1 MFLCSGLGSRATV
14 GHLARGKHK
23 CSVIHLTKHGDNVP
37 PKQWYRYRND
47 PFREDYYMNATY
59 LPPTNKATSLASMLQ
74 VHLDQAE
81 RVTDPL
87 THLENISM
95 GDLRV
100 IDRRNG
106 RAYLRDG
113 STITARK
120 KSRTS
125 EWVVETRGPIQK
137 KGHFLQ

>member
-1 MFLCSGLGSRATV
+1 
-14 GHLARGKHK
+14 
-23 CSVIHLTKHGDNVP
+23 
-37 PKQWYRYRND
+37 
-47 PFREDYYMNATY
+47 MNATY
-59 LPPTNKATSLASMLQ
+59 LPPTNKATSLASLLQ

-120 KSRTS
+120 KSKSS

-137 KGHFLQ
+137 KGAFLQ

>member
-1 MFLCSGLGSRATV
+1 
-14 GHLARGKHK
+14 
-23 CSVIHLTKHGDNVP
+23 
-37 PKQWYRYRND
+37 
-47 PFREDYYMNATY
+47 MNSIY

-81 RVTDPL
+81 HVTDPL

-125 EWVVETRGPIQK
+125 EWVVETRGPIEK
-137 KGHFLQ
+137 KGAFLQ

>member
-1 MFLCSGLGSRATV
+1 MIYLTNAGGSAV
-14 GHLARGKHK
+14 A
-23 CSVIHLTKHGDNVP
+23 
-37 PKQWYRYRND
+37 KQCYRYHNKH
-47 PFREDYYMNATY
+47 PREDYYMNATY
-59 LPPTNKATSLASMLQ
+59 LQPTEKAMSLASMLQ

-125 EWVVETRGPIQK
+125 EWVVETRGPIEK
-137 KGHFLQ
+137 KGRFLQ

>member
-1 MFLCSGLGSRATV
+1 
-14 GHLARGKHK
+14 
-23 CSVIHLTKHGDNVP
+23 
-37 PKQWYRYRND
+37 
-47 PFREDYYMNATY
+47 MNATY
-59 LPPTNKATSLASMLQ
+59 LSPTTKAVSLASLLQ
-74 VHLDQAE
+74 VHLDRAE

-95 GDLRV
+95 CDLRV

-120 KSRTS
+120 KSKTS

-137 KGHFLQ
+137 KGQFIR

>member
-1 MFLCSGLGSRATV
+1 
-14 GHLARGKHK
+14 
-23 CSVIHLTKHGDNVP
+23 
-37 PKQWYRYRND
+37 
-47 PFREDYYMNATY
+47 MNATY
-59 LPPTNKATSLASMLQ
+59 LPPTNKATSLASLLQ
-74 VHLDQAE
+74 VHLDQAD
-81 RVTDPL
+81 RVANPL
-87 THLENISM
+87 THLENISSM

-125 EWVVETRGPIQK
+125 EWVVETRGPIEK
-137 KGHFLQ
+137 KGRFLQ

>member
-1 MFLCSGLGSRATV
+1 
-14 GHLARGKHK
+14 
-23 CSVIHLTKHGDNVP
+23 
-37 PKQWYRYRND
+37 
-47 PFREDYYMNATY
+47 MNATY
-59 LPPTNKATSLASMLQ
+59 LPPTSKAVSLASLLQ
-74 VHLDQAE
+74 VHVDQAE

-113 STITARK
+113 STITACQK
-120 KSRTS
+120 NG
-125 EWVVETRGPIQK
+125 EWIVAARGPIKQK
-137 KGHFLQ
+137 GQFLR

>member
-1 MFLCSGLGSRATV
+1 
-14 GHLARGKHK
+14 
-23 CSVIHLTKHGDNVP
+23 
-37 PKQWYRYRND
+37 
-47 PFREDYYMNATY
+47 MNATY
-59 LPPTNKATSLASMLQ
+59 LSPTAKAVSLASLLQ

-100 IDRRNG
+100 IDRCNG

-113 STITARK
+113 STITARQK
-120 KSRTS
+120 NG
-125 EWVVETRGPIQK
+125 EWIVAARGPIDQK
-137 KGHFLQ
+137 GRFLQ

>member
-1 MFLCSGLGSRATV
+1 
-14 GHLARGKHK
+14 
-23 CSVIHLTKHGDNVP
+23 
-37 PKQWYRYRND
+37 
-47 PFREDYYMNATY
+47 MNATY
-59 LPPTNKATSLASMLQ
+59 LPPTSKAVSLASLLQ
-74 VHLDQAE
+74 VHVDQAE

-113 STITARK
+113 STITARQK
-120 KSRTS
+120 NG
-125 EWVVETRGPIQK
+125 EWIVAARGPIEQK
-137 KGHFLQ
+137 GQFLR

>member
-23 CSVIHLTKHGDNVP
+23 CIVIHLTKHGDNVP

-81 RVTDPL
+81 HVTDPL

-125 EWVVETRGPIQK
+125 EWVVETRGPIEK
-137 KGHFLQ
+137 KGAFLQ

>member
-1 MFLCSGLGSRATV
+1 M
-14 GHLARGKHK
+14 
-23 CSVIHLTKHGDNVP
+23 NV
-37 PKQWYRYRND
+37 
-47 PFREDYYMNATY
+47 TY
-59 LPPTNKATSLASMLQ
+59 LQPTDKATSLASMLQ

-81 RVTDPL
+81 RVTAPL

-113 STITARK
+113 STITARQK
-120 KSRTS
+120 NG
-125 EWVVETRGPIQK
+125 EWIVAARGPIEQK
-137 KGHFLQ
+137 GRFVQ

>member
-1 MFLCSGLGSRATV
+1 
-14 GHLARGKHK
+14 
-23 CSVIHLTKHGDNVP
+23 
-37 PKQWYRYRND
+37 
-47 PFREDYYMNATY
+47 MNATY
-59 LPPTNKATSLASMLQ
+59 LPPTNKAASLASLLQ

-81 RVTDPL
+81 HVTDPL

-95 GDLRV
+95 GGLRV

-120 KSRTS
+120 KSKTS
-125 EWVVETRGPIQK
+125 EWVVEARGPIKK
-137 KGHFLQ
+137 KGQCLR

>member
-1 MFLCSGLGSRATV
+1 
-14 GHLARGKHK
+14 
-23 CSVIHLTKHGDNVP
+23 
-37 PKQWYRYRND
+37 
-47 PFREDYYMNATY
+47 
-59 LPPTNKATSLASMLQ
+59 
-74 VHLDQAE
+74 
-81 RVTDPL
+81 
-87 THLENISM
+87 M

-120 KSRTS
+120 KSKNA

>member
-1 MFLCSGLGSRATV
+1 M
-14 GHLARGKHK
+14 
-23 CSVIHLTKHGDNVP
+23 NV
-37 PKQWYRYRND
+37 
-47 PFREDYYMNATY
+47 TY
-59 LPPTNKATSLASMLQ
+59 LQPTDKATSLASMLQ

-81 RVTDPL
+81 RVTAPL

-120 KSRTS
+120 KNRSS
-125 EWVVETRGPIQK
+125 EWVVEARGPIEK
-137 KGHFLQ
+137 KGAFLQ

>member
-1 MFLCSGLGSRATV
+1 
-14 GHLARGKHK
+14 
-23 CSVIHLTKHGDNVP
+23 
-37 PKQWYRYRND
+37 
-47 PFREDYYMNATY
+47 MNATY
-59 LPPTNKATSLASMLQ
+59 LSPTTKAVSLASQLQ
-74 VHLDQAE
+74 VHVDQAE

-113 STITARK
+113 STITARQK
-120 KSRTS
+120 NG
-125 EWVVETRGPIQK
+125 EWIVAARGPIE
-137 KGHFLQ
+137 

>member
-1 MFLCSGLGSRATV
+1 
-14 GHLARGKHK
+14 
-23 CSVIHLTKHGDNVP
+23 
-37 PKQWYRYRND
+37 
-47 PFREDYYMNATY
+47 MNATY
-59 LPPTNKATSLASMLQ
+59 LPPTTKAVSLASLLQ

-120 KSRTS
+120 KSKNA
-125 EWVVETRGPIQK
+125 EWIVEARGPIKK
-137 KGHFLQ
+137 KGCFLR

>member
-1 MFLCSGLGSRATV
+1 
-14 GHLARGKHK
+14 
-23 CSVIHLTKHGDNVP
+23 
-37 PKQWYRYRND
+37 
-47 PFREDYYMNATY
+47 MNATY
-59 LPPTNKATSLASMLQ
+59 LPPTDRAVSLASLLQ
-74 VHLDQAE
+74 VHLDQAK

-100 IDRRNG
+100 IDHRNG

-137 KGHFLQ
+137 KGQFIR

>member
-1 MFLCSGLGSRATV
+1 
-14 GHLARGKHK
+14 
-23 CSVIHLTKHGDNVP
+23 
-37 PKQWYRYRND
+37 
-47 PFREDYYMNATY
+47 MNATY

-81 RVTDPL
+81 RITAPL
-87 THLENISM
+87 AHLENICM

-100 IDRRNG
+100 IDHRNG

-120 KSRTS
+120 KSKTS
-125 EWVVETRGPIQK
+125 EWVVETRGPIEK
-137 KGHFLQ
+137 KGRFLQ